1 MGQACR
7 EAYARAVTSTAPSAD
22 PSAAPSSEG
31 RRPDPDRVV
40 VTVADGV
47 AEVRLARPDK
57 MNALDGRMFASIVAA
72 GDQVAADPSVRAVV
86 LHGEGRSFC
95 AGLDT
100 SSFGAMAAPPAGDGD
115 AGGAGSVASALSGTR
130 SIVDRLPGR
139 PSNLFQEVAHVWH
152 ALPQP
157 VVAAL
162 HGHVLGGGLQ
172 IALGADIRIAA
183 PDAKLS
189 VMEIRWGLL
198 PDMTGPQTL
207 VRLCGLDVAK
217 ELVFTGRRI
226 TGAEAHGLGL
236 ATHVSDDPLADARA
250 LAAEIAGRNPEA
262 VRGAKALLNAAG
274 TRPLEE
280 SLVDESR
287 RMEALMGSPNQVEA
301 VLSELEG
308 RAPRFTDPG

>member
-1 MGQACR
+1 M
-7 EAYARAVTSTAPSAD
+7 TDTHSP
-22 PSAAPSSEG
+22 PAA
-31 RRPDPDRVV
+31 DRVV

-57 MNALDGRMFASIVAA
+57 MNALDGRMFSSIVAA
-72 GDQVAADPSVRAVV
+72 GDQVASDPAVRCVV

-100 SSFGAMAAPPAGDGD
+100 ATFGALAAGTGGDDEGEE
-115 AGGAGSVASALSGTR
+115 GSVAGVASGAR

-183 PDAKLS
+183 PDATLS

-198 PDMTGPQTL
+198 PDMTGPQML

-217 ELVFTGRRI
+217 ELVFTGRRLS
-226 TGAEAHGLGL
+226 GSEAHELGL
-236 ATHVSDDPLADARA
+236 VTHTSDDPLDRARA
-250 LAAEIAGRNPEA
+250 LAAEIAGRNPA
-262 VRGAKALLNAAG
+262 AIRGAKALLNAAG

-280 SLVDESR
+280 SLIDESR
-287 RMEALMGSPNQVEA
+287 RMEALLGSPNQVEA
-301 VLSELEG
+301 IVAEVEG
-308 RAPRFTDPG
+308 RTPSFVDG

>member
-1 MGQACR
+1 MSPAD
-7 EAYARAVTSTAPSAD
+7 AVL
-22 PSAAPSSEG
+22 
-31 RRPDPDRVV
+31 PDPARVAV
-40 VTVADGV
+40 SVADHV

-57 MNALDGRMFASIVAA
+57 MNALDGRMFSSIVAA
-72 GDQVAADPSVRAVV
+72 GDQVAADPGVRAVV

-100 SSFGAMAAPPAGDGD
+100 ATFGAIAA
-115 AGGAGSVASALSGTR
+115 AGGGEGPEDGSVASAVSGAR

-157 VVAAL
+157 VIAAL

-198 PDMTGPQTL
+198 PDMTGPQML

-217 ELVFTGRRI
+217 ELVLTGRRI
-226 TGAEAHGLGL
+226 TGSEAHQLGL
-236 ATHVSDDPLADARA
+236 VTHVSDDPLGDARA
-250 LAAEIAGRNPEA
+250 LATEIAGRNPEA

-274 TRPLEE
+274 GRSMEE
-280 SLVDESR
+280 ALVDESR

-301 VLSELEG
+301 VMAELEG
-308 RAPRFTDPG
+308 RAPTFTDA

>member
-1 MGQACR
+1 M
-7 EAYARAVTSTAPSAD
+7 SAPSVPSVPPAPGAEAD
-22 PSAAPSSEG
+22 PE
-31 RRPDPDRVV
+31 RVQV
-40 VTVADGV
+40 SVADGV

-57 MNALDGRMFASIVAA
+57 MNALDRRMFGAIVAA
-72 GDQVAADPSVRAVV
+72 GDQVGADPAVRAVV

-100 SSFGAMAAPPAGDGD
+100 SSFAAIAASDGPPGSAASEISGA
-115 AGGAGSVASALSGTR
+115 R

-152 ALPQP
+152 ALRQP

-189 VMEIRWGLL
+189 VMEVRWGLL
-198 PDMTGPQTL
+198 PDMTGPQML

-226 TGAEAHGLGL
+226 SGEEAHALGL
-236 ATHVSDDPLADARA
+236 VTHVSDDPLGDARA

-262 VRGAKALLNAAG
+262 VQGAKALLNAAG

-280 SLVDESR
+280 SLVEESR

-301 VLSELEG
+301 VLAELEG
-308 RAPRFTDPG
+308 RAPRFTDPA

>member
-1 MGQACR
+1 MTPPD
-7 EAYARAVTSTAPSAD
+7 AVL
-22 PSAAPSSEG
+22 
-31 RRPDPDRVV
+31 PDPARVAV
-40 VTVADGV
+40 SVADHV

-57 MNALDGRMFASIVAA
+57 MNALDGRMFSSIVAA
-72 GDQVAADPSVRAVV
+72 GDRVAADPGVRAVV

-100 SSFGAMAAPPAGDGD
+100 ATFGAIAAAGSGE
-115 AGGAGSVASALSGTR
+115 GPEEGSVASAVSGSR

-157 VVAAL
+157 VIAAL

-172 IALGADIRIAA
+172 IALGADIRIAT

-198 PDMTGPQTL
+198 PDMTGPQML

-217 ELVFTGRRI
+217 ELVLTGRRI
-226 TGAEAHGLGL
+226 TGAEAHELGL
-236 ATHVSDDPLADARA
+236 VTHVSDDPLGDARA
-250 LAAEIAGRNPEA
+250 MAAEIAARNPEA

-274 TRPLEE
+274 NRPLEE
-280 SLVDESR
+280 ALVDESR

-301 VLSELEG
+301 VMAELEG
-308 RAPRFTDPG
+308 RAPTFTDA